1 MKLRLCEECAKCAE
15 SAYLTWKAGAV
26 DVPPCSVCG
35 RFDVAVREVQN

>member
-1 MKLRLCEECAKCAE
+1 MASARGVIV

-35 RFDVAVREVQN
+35 RFDVAVREVVT